1 MDDLCTF
8 RLEFAALDDLCT
20 FALLLLQHLHLCPFA
35 LLRFAALY
43 FCTVEFAVTPLSSL
57 HFWIAI
63 VETVLVV
70 LPPFG

>member
-43 FCTVEFAVTPLSSL
+43 FCTVEFAVALLSSL
-57 HFWIAI
+57 FDIF
-63 VETVLVV
+63 VTFG
-70 LPPFG
+70 LP